1 MDDDREPL
9 EEHRAPADGDAE
21 EPPEASGPDPVP
33 LVGPVLGV
41 MIGFLIFR
49 LLPGDTSIW
58 LGLLIALV
66 AIAVTTFASIEISRR
81 RRARRG

>member
-1 MDDDREPL
+1 MDDDHTPPEDDLPL
-9 EEHRAPADGDAE
+9 ADGEGSDA
-21 EPPEASGPDPVP
+21 PEAPGPDPVP

-41 MIGFLIFR
+41 MIGFVIFR